1 MIRASAKPAN
11 LAHRAKQWRPASDN
25 WLLVALL
32 AACVAGN
39 SIFVPYYFS
48 LSNLLDA
55 TRSGGELGLLGL
67 GMTIVMLIGGIDLS
81 IGSIFALSAMIM
93 GIAIEGGL
101 GLPVGIVLCLV
112 TGVCAGTLNG
122 LIITRLRLPPIVVT
136 LATMAVYRGI
146 TVGISSGESYPIPD
160 SISFLGQG
168 SVAGVPTQLIL
179 LVLLTGL
186 AAFVLRRTT
195 YGLFLQSI
203 GTNETAAGF
212 AAIPVALLKVSV
224 YAISGLF
231 CAIASLV
238 YVSRVVSAKADF
250 GIGYELDA
258 VTVAVLGGATLAGGR
273 ANVVGTVIAVMLI
286 VFLRRGLT
294 MAFVGTDVQT
304 MIVGAILIV
313 AVAARNFSSLRLAW
327 RRRRPGGFGPSS
339 DID

>member
-1 MIRASAKPAN
+1 MIRASAKPADFVH
-11 LAHRAKQWRPASDN
+11 ATKGWRPNPDS

-32 AACVAGN
+32 VACVAAN
-39 SIFVPYYFS
+39 SAFVPYYFS

-55 TRSGGELGLLGL
+55 TRAGGELGLLGL
-67 GMTIVMLIGGIDLS
+67 GMTVVMLIGGIDLS

-93 GIAIEGGL
+93 GIAVKGGVGLPAAIVL
-101 GLPVGIVLCLV
+101 GLATGI
-112 TGVCAGTLNG
+112 CAGAVNG
-122 LIITRLRLPPIVVT
+122 LIVTRLRLPPIVVT
-136 LATMAVYRGI
+136 LATMAVYRGM
-146 TVGISSGESYPIPD
+146 TVGISGGESYPIPD
-160 SISFLGQG
+160 TISFLGQG
-168 SVAGVPTQLIL
+168 SIAGIPTQLIL
-179 LVLLTGL
+179 LLVLTTVT
-186 AAFVLRRTT
+186 AFVLRHTT
-195 YGLFLQSI
+195 YGLFLQAI

-231 CAIASLV
+231 CALASLV

-258 VTVAVLGGATLAGGR
+258 VTVAVLGGATLSGGR

-294 MAFVGTDVQT
+294 MAFVGTDIQT
-304 MIVGAILIV
+304 MIIGAILIV
-313 AVAARNFSSLRLAW
+313 AVAARNFGSLRQAW
-327 RRRRPGGFGPSS
+327 RRRRRGGPISSS